1 MEKDLISFVKRPARR
16 VAFLDALT
24 RMFVMGAAGGAE
36 EEDAGGDPKRPVK
49 EKGEKK

>member
-24 RMFVMGAAGGAE
+24 RMLAKAAGGAE
-36 EEDAGGDPKRPVK
+36 EADAWGDPKRPVK
-49 EKGEKK
+49 GEGEKK